1 MFKLNN
7 QKLVFKPIKKTKSS
21 VSLLLVLFLFT
32 IWSVIL
38 GGSLAMAFNKSNS
51 PSPLK
56 SVDPV
61 TEPYQVGQ
69 ELYLENCSGCHI
81 PLPPAVLPRETW
93 KTILEN
99 PLDHYGEQVD
109 SLVRLTQVLIWNY
122 VSAYSRN
129 LEKEEPK
136 PEFIAQSRYFK
147 ALHPKVNLPNPT
159 THRSCV
165 ACHPN
170 ALNFD
175 YRTIKFADEKDGK

>member
-1 MFKLNN
+1 MFKFN
-7 QKLVFKPIKKTKSS
+7 KLVSLFIPKKKKKQSI
-21 VSLLLVLFLFT
+21 SLFLVFFLFT
-32 IWSVIL
+32 IWSVIV
-38 GGSLAMAFNKSNS
+38 GSGMAIAFNKSES
-51 PSPLK
+51 ISPLK

-61 TEPYQVGQ
+61 TEEYKVGQ

-81 PLPPAVLPRETW
+81 PLPPAVLPTETW

-109 SLVRLTQVLIWNY
+109 TLVRLTQVLIWNY
-122 VSAYSRN
+122 VSRYSRN
-129 LEKEEPK
+129 LAKEEVQ

-170 ALNFD
+170 AIKFD
-175 YRTIKFADEKDGK
+175 YQTIEFAEENN